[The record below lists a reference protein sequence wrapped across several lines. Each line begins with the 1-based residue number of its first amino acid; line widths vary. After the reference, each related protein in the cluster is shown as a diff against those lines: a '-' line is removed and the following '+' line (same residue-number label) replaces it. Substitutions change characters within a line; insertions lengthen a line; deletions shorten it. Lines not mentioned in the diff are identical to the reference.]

1 MTNQFKMNKFT
12 VILFL
17 ITIGIISCKNPEKK
31 PDKLEIAKK
40 FYIAIDNS
48 NPSKTTE
55 LITEKFTTIDD
66 GFEQKYSGNE
76 YAEWVRWD
84 SVFQPTYEILK
95 IEKENGIVKA
105 KISKTDK
112 RISFLHH
119 EPIITDEIIQ
129 FEDNKIKNINRT
141 STSFNVEEFVKNRD
155 ELINWID
162 KNHSELNGFI
172 YDQTKTGGVNYL
184 KAIELYKNK
193 K

>member
-1 MTNQFKMNKFT
+1 MNKT
-12 VILFL
+12 IVILL
-17 ITIGIISCKNPEKK
+17 LLTIGIISCKNPEKES
-31 PDKLEIAKK
+31 DKLEIAEK

-48 NPSKTTE
+48 NPSKATE
-55 LITEKFTTIDD
+55 LITERFTTIDD
-66 GFEQKYSGNE
+66 GFEQNYSGNE
-76 YAEWVRWD
+76 YAEWVKWD
-84 SVFQPTYEILK
+84 SVFQPNYEILK

-129 FEDNKIKNINRT
+129 FEGNKIKNIKRT
-141 STSFNVEEFVKNRD
+141 SALFNVEEFVKNRD
-155 ELINWID
+155 ELVNWIAE
-162 KNHSELNGFI
+162 NQPELNGFLN
-172 YDQTKTGGVNYL
+172 DQTKSGGLNYL